1 LPICRSASPWA
12 DASVLSSSAQAR
24 LGASVTG
31 IDLSEKPLKVAQLH
45 LLESGLAVHY
55 ELVSAEE
62 KADLSDEL
70 MDYILESEHKEKVKY
85 RWMWQMV
92 TGIAASVIVVMLS
105 VNYYNSRMQWKDTF
119 TDPQEAYA
127 EASKTLNF
135 VAGKY
140 NQGLA
145 QLRPIGK
152 IESAVN
158 PLNSGMKKLNKGFD
172 QMNELNEKLK
182 KE

>member
-1 LPICRSASPWA
+1 MESQRINILLQKYFEAESTLDEENELITYFASGEVDETLKMYIPMF
-12 DASVLSSSAQAR
+12 S
-24 LGASVTG
+24 G
-31 IDLSEKPLKVAQLH
+31 IRNI
-45 LLESGLAVHY
+45 
-55 ELVSAEE
+55 SAEE

-158 PLNSGMKKLNKGFD
+158 PLNSGMKTLNKGFD

>member
-1 LPICRSASPWA
+1 MELQRINILLQKYFEAESTLEEENELITYFSSGEVDENLKMYIPMFSGIGN
-12 DASVLSSSAQAR
+12 LS
-24 LGASVTG
+24 TEEDK
-31 IDLSEKPLKVAQLH
+31 DLSN
-45 LLESGLAVHY
+45 
-55 ELVSAEE
+55 
-62 KADLSDEL
+62 EL

-105 VNYYNSRMQWKDTF
+105 VNYYNSRTQWKDTF
-119 TDPQEAYA
+119 TDPQQAYA
-127 EASKTLNF
+127 TASKTLDF

-145 QLRPIGK
+145 QLKPIGK
-152 IESAVN
+152 IENAID
-158 PLNSGMKKLNKGFD
+158 PLNSGIGILNKGFGR
-172 QMNELNEKLK
+172 MKEVETLNKKFK